1 MGYIGILLVAI
12 LVYFF
17 VARVGGLALQLTGV
31 ESEVARFQ
39 ALSALTGT
47 GFTTTEAERVVR
59 HRARRRIITVLII
72 VGNAGLITIIGTMIV
87 SFAQV
92 TGYAALFIRLGILIA
107 GILVL
112 YRLIVASKV
121 GNRVITWLL
130 KPLMKRALMSV
141 PEVEEI
147 FNVEKDW
154 GVNLITVKGRSK
166 NIGLS
171 LADVTAEED
180 MEILAIDRTESTLT
194 QPRSG
199 DKILEG
205 DRLLVYASRKALK
218 RLLE

>member
-130 KPLMKRALMSV
+130 EPLMKRALMSV

>member
-130 KPLMKRALMSV
+130 RPLMKRALMSV

>member
-59 HRARRRIITVLII
+59 YRARRRIITVLII

-130 KPLMKRALMSV
+130 RPLMKRALMSV

>member
-59 HRARRRIITVLII
+59 YRARRRIITVLII